1 MPAVT
6 RSQQKII
13 CTRKFKTTIEEPCVL
28 NIIVHHL
35 SATDLVNMKHVSKDS
50 RYVDVL
56 NKKLTEIKEHK
67 LKTKTVIHKVKS
79 YLDTIENTR
88 GVHNKIVLINQQF
101 EFLCENKWFLEENEN
116 FYNAVHKKI
125 FELIYQHSA
134 WQNNG
139 VDFLIKLFNV
149 KPPRD
154 YYDSK
159 SGLLVYGMFDI
170 NKKFVKLYK

>member
-1 MPAVT
+1 
-6 RSQQKII
+6 
-13 CTRKFKTTIEEPCVL
+13 
-28 NIIVHHL
+28 
-35 SATDLVNMKHVSKDS
+35 
-50 RYVDVL
+50 
-56 NKKLTEIKEHK
+56 
-67 LKTKTVIHKVKS
+67 VKS